1 MNDDY
6 ALLTPQEMAAADQ
19 AAMLAGH
26 AGTTL
31 MENAGAAVAR
41 AVRAR
46 WAPRPV
52 AVLCGPGNNGGD
64 GFVAARYLA
73 AAGWPVTVALLGTVQ
88 ALKGDAAHHA
98 ALWPGDVLPLSPS
111 VLEGAALVIDA
122 IFGAGLARPVDGLAA
137 ATLQA
142 AQERGLP
149 VCAVDTPSGVD
160 GGTGAV
166 RGTAVPAACTV
177 TFFRKKPGHLL
188 LPGRALCGEL
198 IVADIGIPPSVLE
211 TIQPRVHENA
221 PADWLRRFPWPR
233 LDGHKYARGHAVV
246 MGGDVMTGAAR
257 LSALAAARIG
267 AGLVTVAAPTPAWT
281 VYAAALT
288 SIMVQPVADE
298 AAFQELLTDSRKN
311 AIAIGP
317 GAGIS
322 DLTRAHVQAALA
334 TRRAVVLDADA
345 LTAFTDKSGT
355 LFHAIRGPCVLTPHE
370 GEFGRL
376 FDRAGD
382 KLASALRAAQRS
394 SAVVLLKGADTVIAA
409 PDGRVAINANAP
421 PDLATG
427 GSGDVLTGMI
437 TGLLAQGMEAFD
449 AACAAAWIHG
459 AAATAHG
466 PGLIAEDL
474 PALIPG
480 VLRGLKEAGDP
491 ERNARGRPV

>member
-1 MNDDY
+1 MNHDC
-6 ALLTPQEMAAADQ
+6 ALLTPQEMASADQ

-26 AGTTL
+26 AGITL

-46 WAPRPV
+46 WTPRPV

-98 ALWPGDVLPLSPS
+98 ALWRGDVLPLSPS
-111 VLEGAALVIDA
+111 VLQGAELVIDA
-122 IFGAGLARPVDGLAA
+122 IFGAGLARPVEGLAA

-142 AQERGLP
+142 AMDHALP

-166 RGTAVPAACTV
+166 RGIAVPAACTV

-198 IVADIGIPPSVLE
+198 VVADIGIPPSVLD
-211 TIQPRVHENA
+211 TIQPQAHENV
-221 PADWLRRFPWPR
+221 PAAWLPRVPWPR
-233 LDGHKYARGHAVV
+233 MDGHKYARGHAVV
-246 MGGDVMTGAAR
+246 MGGAVMTGAAR
-257 LSALAAARIG
+257 LSALAAARVG
-267 AGLVTVAAPTPAWT
+267 AGLVTVAAPSPAWA

-298 AAFQELLTDSRKN
+298 AAFQELLTDTRKN

-317 GAGIS
+317 GAGVS
-322 DLTRAHVQAALA
+322 DATRAHVQAALA

-345 LTAFTDKSGT
+345 LTAFADKSAT

-382 KLASALRAAQRS
+382 KLSSARRAAQRS
-394 SAVVLLKGADTVIAA
+394 GAVVLLKGADTVIAA

-437 TGLLAQGMEAFD
+437 TGLLAQGMEPFE
-449 AACAAAWIHG
+449 AACAAAWMHG

-474 PALIPG
+474 PTLIPG
-480 VLRGLKEAGDP
+480 VLRELK
-491 ERNARGRPV
+491 ARG

>member
-26 AGTTL
+26 AGIML

-73 AAGWPVTVALLGTVQ
+73 AAGWPVTVSLLGTVQ

-111 VLEGAALVIDA
+111 VLEGAELVIDA

-211 TIQPRVHENA
+211 TIGPQAHENA
-221 PADWLRRFPWPR
+221 PEDWLRRFPWPR
-233 LDGHKYARGHAVV
+233 MDGHKYARGHAVV
-246 MGGDVMTGAAR
+246 MGGEVMTGAAR

-267 AGLVTVAAPTPAWT
+267 AGLVTVAAPAAAWT
-281 VYAAALT
+281 VYASALT
-288 SIMVQPVADE
+288 SIMVQPVADD

-322 DLTRAHVQAALA
+322 DATRAHVQAALA

-345 LTAFTDKSGT
+345 LTAFTDKSAT

-382 KLASALRAAQRS
+382 KLASARRAAQRS
-394 SAVVLLKGADTVIAA
+394 GAVVLLKGADTVIAA
-409 PDGRVAINANAP
+409 PDGRAAINANAP

-480 VLRGLKEAGDP
+480 VLCGLK
-491 ERNARGRPV
+491 RKS